1 MPRPYSDDLRERV
14 VGAVESG
21 RSRRSVAAA
30 FDVSVSFVIKL
41 MLHWKVHNTHKPLKI
56 GGYRKGVLDGHRD
69 VVVALVAA
77 SPDMTLAQMRS
88 ELAKKEIVVS
98 IWTIHRFLK
107 SLEYTVKKN
116 DIRQGARAGRCGRS
130 APGVEGKTA

>member
-41 MLHWKVHNTHKPLKI
+41 MLHRKTHDTYKPLKI
-56 GGYRKGVLDGHRD
+56 GGYRKGMLEAHRD
-69 VVVALVAA
+69 VIVALVAA
-77 SPDMTLAQMRS
+77 EPDMTLAQLRAK
-88 ELAKKEIVVS
+88 LAEEKIMVS

-107 SLEYTVKKN
+107 ALAYTVKKN
-116 DIRQGARAGRCGRS
+116 DICQGAGPGRRRAP
-130 APGVEGKTA
+130 AAGVESKTA